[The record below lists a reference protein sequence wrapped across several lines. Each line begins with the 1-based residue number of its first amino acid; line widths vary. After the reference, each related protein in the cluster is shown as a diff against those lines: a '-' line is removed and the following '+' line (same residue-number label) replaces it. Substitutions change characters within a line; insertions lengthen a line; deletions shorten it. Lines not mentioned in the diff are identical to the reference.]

1 MALAPTIQMPSA
13 STTVN
18 PSIALQAG
26 QGTAGPNP
34 LDTVGK
40 FVNIG
45 NALAQNKLTGV
56 QTQTAEQGLAATRL
70 RALGGIAIPALKEYD
85 PQNPASASRVVEALH
100 VGIESAVANGTLD
113 KSTADQLYQ
122 GISATKTPQDLI
134 GRVQQFALLGIDPNA
149 ALTRVYGQGGTI
161 SNGQEVQPG
170 VVRDPMFG
178 GGFTPAG
185 QGVPQFPSR
194 SELASRVPGPPGPG
208 GAPTTLPL
216 GAVTPPNLAGP
227 AAASPLGDG
236 RLPPALR
243 KSANAPPP
251 VASPAGQV
259 TTGLG
264 PAQSAAQTATGSQG
278 ATRFIEIADQGVAAQ
293 SQNAILGNME
303 TEIAQ
308 FATGTGQDRIK
319 NFQKA
324 TLRFAPGLARAFG
337 IDEKSV
343 AANESFDKLAAQI
356 ADAQGAKSDARLA
369 VTQSAN
375 PGSTLTPEG
384 ARLILSQLRG
394 NADYNKARATLAA
407 NWADKA
413 DQAGFEQQAK
423 NLDPRVF
430 QMLRMTGE
438 QQRTFLKNLN
448 ETDNAAIKK
457 AWAWA
462 KENGLVGR

>member
-1 MALAPTIQMPSA
+1 MAIDPNIP
-13 STTVN
+13 
-18 PSIALQAG
+18 LQAG
-26 QGTAGPNP
+26 AGAAAPQNP
-34 LDTVGK
+34 LAQFGNV
-40 FVNIG
+40 VNIA
-45 NALAQNKLTGV
+45 NAMGQNKLQGV
-56 QTQTAEQGLAATRL
+56 QTQAAEQGLGQTRL
-70 RALGGIAIPALKEYD
+70 RALGAIAGTALSVYD
-85 PQNPASASRVVEALH
+85 PANPASANGVVDALYM
-100 VGIESAVANGTLD
+100 GIESAVANGTLD
-113 KSTADQLYQ
+113 QNTAQQLFK
-122 GISATKTPQDLI
+122 GIAATKSPDDLI
-134 GRVQQFALLGIDPNA
+134 GRVKQFALLGIDPNA

-194 SELASRVPGPPGPG
+194 SELIGRVPGPPGPG
-208 GAPTTLPL
+208 GAPTTVPL
-216 GAVTPPNLAGP
+216 GAVTPPALGGP
-227 AAASPLGDG
+227 AASSLGDG
-236 RLPPALR
+236 RFPHALR
-243 KSANAPPP
+243 NPANPAAPPL
-251 VASPAGQV
+251 ASSTGQV

-264 PAQSAAQTATGSQG
+264 PAQSSAQAATGAQG
-278 ATRFIEIADQGVAAQ
+278 AARFSQIADQGVAAQ
-293 SQNAILGNME
+293 AQDAILGNME

-308 FATGTGQDRIK
+308 FASGTGQDRIK

-324 TLRFAPGLARAFG
+324 TLRFAPGVARAFG

-356 ADAQGAKSDARLA
+356 ADAQGAGSDARLA

-407 NWADKA
+407 NWPDKA

-423 NLDPRVF
+423 NLDPRAF
-430 QMLRMTGE
+430 QMLRMTPE
-438 QQRTFLKNLN
+438 QQRTFFTNLN
-448 ETDNAAIKK
+448 AADKASVKK
-457 AWAWA
+457 AWTWA
-462 KENGLVGR
+462 TEQGLVGR

>member
-1 MALAPTIQMPSA
+1 MALD
-13 STTVN
+13 

-26 QGTAGPNP
+26 TGVAAPPNP
-34 LDTVGK
+34 LQQVGQ
-40 FVNIG
+40 VAGIA
-45 NALAQNKLTGV
+45 NAFAQNKLLG
-56 QTQTAEQGLAATRL
+56 QSLETQQQALAATRM

-100 VGIESAVANGTLD
+100 VGIDSAVANGTLD
-113 KSTADQLYQ
+113 KGTAEQLYQ
-122 GISATKTPQDLI
+122 GIAATKSPQDLM
-134 GRVQQFALLGIDPNA
+134 GRVQQFALMGIDPNT
-149 ALTRVYGQGGTI
+149 ALSRIYGQPGVMSDNQT
-161 SNGQEVQPG
+161 VQPG
-170 VVRDPMFG
+170 IVRDPMMG

-185 QGVPQFPSR
+185 QGVPQFLSR

-243 KSANAPPP
+243 NPANPAAPPL
-251 VASPAGQV
+251 ASPTGQV

-264 PAQSAAQTATGSQG
+264 PAQSAAQAATGAQG
-278 ATRFIEIADQGVAAQ
+278 AARFSQIADQGVAAQ
-293 SQNAILGNME
+293 AQDAILGNME

-308 FATGTGQDRIK
+308 FASGTGQDRIK

-324 TLRFAPGLARAFG
+324 TLRFAAPVARAFG

-356 ADAQGAKSDARLA
+356 ADAQGAGSDARLA

-407 NWADKA
+407 QWPDKA

-438 QQRTFLKNLN
+438 QQRTFFENLN
-448 ETDNAAIKK
+448 KADNAAIKK
-457 AWAWA
+457 AWTWA